1 MPLAQAFNAVPLT
14 ESTVESEPRR
24 CGRAC
29 RRLLTGECAGHMHS
43 RYESYRRLHMTSTL
57 PSIPVIDV
65 REGGPLRHAQLRPA
79 QARALRDSCLQFF
92 PRAAL
97 PLIPALDRLA
107 RGALR
112 RSRSPYLAEIAAIA
126 ETLDFS
132 GVWMLNASYQW
143 GCTARACRQH
153 GEPWLIRTLDWAFK
167 GLGRHTEIA
176 RMRGT
181 GGDFFSVTWPGYVG
195 VLTAMAPQRFAA
207 SLNQAPM
214 WRRTRHRWLRPFDHA
229 INSLR
234 ASGVSCIAPDQLL
247 RRAFDECN
255 DFASARHLLEV
266 TPVARPAIY
275 TLVGCAP
282 DEGCVIERTEAEFLT
297 RFGSTCAI
305 GMRRFL
311 VSSFAEAAGFSH
323 ARRESLAAWNGS
335 LLASEFDWLRE
346 PVLNP
351 YTRLAVSMNP
361 ARGILRAVGY
371 DLTGDVLPAPVTE
384 ICELELLTEAA

>member
-1 MPLAQAFNAVPLT
+1 
-14 ESTVESEPRR
+14 
-24 CGRAC
+24 
-29 RRLLTGECAGHMHS
+29 MHS
-43 RYESYRRLHMTSTL
+43 RYESYRRLQMTPTL
-57 PSIPVIDV
+57 PGIPVIDV

-107 RGALR
+107 HRSLR
-112 RSRSPYLAEIAAIA
+112 RSCSPYLAEIAAIA

-143 GCTARACRQH
+143 GCTARACQQH
-153 GEPWLIRTLDWAFK
+153 GEPWLIRTLDWPFK

-176 RMRGT
+176 RMRGA

-195 VLTAMAPQRFAA
+195 VLTAMAPRRFAA

-214 WRRTRHRWLRPFDHA
+214 WRRTCHRWLRPFDHA
-229 INSLR
+229 INTLR

-247 RRAFDECN
+247 RRVFEMCSDYTA
-255 DFASARHLLEV
+255 ARRMLET
-266 TPVARPAIY
+266 TPVARPVIY
-275 TLVGCAP
+275 TLIGCAANKR
-282 DEGCVIERTEAEFLT
+282 CVIERTERDFVT
-297 RFGSTCAI
+297 REDNTCAANDWVPARPGWEGRI
-305 GMRRFL
+305 GTRRFL
-311 VSSFAEAAGFSH
+311 TSSFAEAAGFSR

-335 LLASEFDWLRE
+335 LSASEFDWLRE

-384 ICELELLTEAA
+384 ICELELLAEAA

>member
-1 MPLAQAFNAVPLT
+1 
-14 ESTVESEPRR
+14 
-24 CGRAC
+24 
-29 RRLLTGECAGHMHS
+29 MHS
-43 RYESYRRLHMTSTL
+43 RYESYRRLQMTSTL
-57 PSIPVIDV
+57 PAIPVIDV

-79 QARALRDSCLQFF
+79 QARALRDSCLQFL
-92 PRAAL
+92 PCAAL

-107 RGALR
+107 RRALR

-126 ETLDFS
+126 KTLDFS

-143 GCTARACRQH
+143 GCTARACQEH
-153 GEPWLIRTLDWAFK
+153 GEPWLIRTLDWPFK

-176 RMRGT
+176 RMRGA
-181 GGDFFSVTWPGYVG
+181 GGDFFSVTWPGYIG
-195 VLTAMAPQRFAA
+195 VLTAMAPRRFAA

-229 INSLR
+229 INMLR
-234 ASGVSCIAPDQLL
+234 VSGVPCIAPDQLL
-247 RRAFDECN
+247 RRAFDECR

-282 DEGCVIERTEAEFLT
+282 DEGCVIERTETEFLT
-297 RFGSTCAI
+297 RFGGTCAANDWEPCRPGWEGRI

-311 VSSFAEAAGFSH
+311 VSSFAEAAGFSR

-335 LLASEFDWLRE
+335 LSASEFDWLRE

-384 ICELELLTEAA
+384 ICELELLAEAA